1 MGKSFPG
8 EESELILEGK
18 DTSGW
23 DGEEERVA
31 PGQRRQGHQ
40 GPEARSQWAH
50 SLLGGRGVG
59 GGHRV
64 AHRPLCSTG
73 CVEGGGEDKAQR
85 QRQRNQGRRLRGT
98 QATISRPQC
107 PRGTSTL
114 MPPLSASFRVLPN
127 TGSREPATEGWE
139 PAPETGSLP
148 RHPRSKRGKQAH
160 VTHGTYC
167 APGHHP
173 TNRHI

>member
-1 MGKSFPG
+1 MG
-8 EESELILEGK
+8 
-18 DTSGW
+18 W
-23 DGEEERVA
+23 
-31 PGQRRQGHQ
+31 
-40 GPEARSQWAH
+40 
-50 SLLGGRGVG
+50 GGRESGSRPGPGGQESVG
-59 GGHRV
+59 TQLAGGEGAGRGHRV

-73 CVEGGGEDKAQR
+73 CVERGSEDKAQR
-85 QRQRNQGRRLRGT
+85 ERQLNQGRRPRGT

-114 MPPLSASFRVLPN
+114 VPPLSASFRVLPN
-127 TGSREPATEGWE
+127 TGSGEPTTEGWE